1 MANLQLLLTTPR
13 QARRTAPEVPLDT
26 MVDAMELA
34 LGDEILQKACQ
45 GDNLIFGN
53 IDDDTNKI
61 TKSTLQRNFAVLQGL
76 LSINQ
81 GGIFRRS
88 TLKECLVALDV
99 KYKHKIT
106 TAHGKHWADRM
117 ANMLNNLFIALRQ
130 AKKNTTTGKR
140 TPEWLKTL
148 FQLLRDD
155 DTPRPSR
162 DTSGGSAGDAADSSR
177 PTGPLRAGRQGLLF
191 TGTPGSPRKRSK
203 PLLYFAGQSPK
214 KKLFSDKAEKEE
226 DKETK
231 GADTQFYYNKVRGVA
246 VKIQNGNIETT
257 NMYELTAKGRRQ
269 YVWPDGTVWDMVG
282 QLGQERQE
290 EDEDDAEEDKA
301 DESEE
306 EDEEKDEDGA
316 EEEDEENQDEEEEG
330 DEDDE
335 DQEACKKTKATKQ
348 VKSKDGKVK
357 SKGDETNKESK
368 KAKGKQGDNKKANGS
383 TAGTMKAKGQ
393 QHNQKKARGLQDCQK
408 NIKVHGGD
416 TKKLKGQGDNNK
428 NAKACLTVD
437 VAYKTKLRHRMHSK
451 KWHQVYN
458 EALSRGVSQD
468 KAKVRAGL
476 LARAHVSKYFQNNS

>member
-1 MANLQLLLTTPR
+1 MSNTTLVVLFTIMANLQLLLTTPR

-203 PLLYFAGQSPK
+203 PLLYFAGHPPRK
-214 KKLFSDKAEKEE
+214 
-226 DKETK
+226 
-231 GADTQFYYNKVRGVA
+231 
-246 VKIQNGNIETT
+246 
-257 NMYELTAKGRRQ
+257 
-269 YVWPDGTVWDMVG
+269 
-282 QLGQERQE
+282 
-290 EDEDDAEEDKA
+290 
-301 DESEE
+301 
-306 EDEEKDEDGA
+306 
-316 EEEDEENQDEEEEG
+316 
-330 DEDDE
+330 
-335 DQEACKKTKATKQ
+335 
-348 VKSKDGKVK
+348 
-357 SKGDETNKESK
+357 
-368 KAKGKQGDNKKANGS
+368 
-383 TAGTMKAKGQ
+383 
-393 QHNQKKARGLQDCQK
+393 
-408 NIKVHGGD
+408 
-416 TKKLKGQGDNNK
+416 
-428 NAKACLTVD
+428 
-437 VAYKTKLRHRMHSK
+437 
-451 KWHQVYN
+451 
-458 EALSRGVSQD
+458 
-468 KAKVRAGL
+468 
-476 LARAHVSKYFQNNS
+476 HVF